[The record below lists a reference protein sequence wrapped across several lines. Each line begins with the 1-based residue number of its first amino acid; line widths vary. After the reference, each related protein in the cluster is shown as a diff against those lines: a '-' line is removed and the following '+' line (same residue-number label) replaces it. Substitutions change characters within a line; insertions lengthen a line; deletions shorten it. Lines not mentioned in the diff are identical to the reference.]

1 MSSQITI
8 VMYHYVRPIQGS
20 RYPGIKGLEYKLFE
34 EQIDF
39 LRKNYQIIRVED
51 VLEQLGKKQ
60 EASEALVALGYS
72 ASEAAGAIRGLELS
86 EENSVED
93 ILKQALKQMSFL

>member
-51 VLEQLGKKQ
+51 V
-60 EASEALVALGYS
+60 SH
-72 ASEAAGAIRGLELS
+72 S
-86 EENSVED
+86 EELLSAAAYEAFCQEE
-93 ILKQALKQMSFL
+93 K